1 MKTTLYNH
9 KAIGT
14 DEKPLIP
21 NVIFKS
27 LLILV
32 EHQDLEAC
40 EYILKNYTLHN
51 QQMQLYDQTREA
63 TPCPSEG
70 G

>member
-9 KAIGT
+9 KAIGS

-32 EHQDLEAC
+32 DHRDFEAC
-40 EYILKNYTLHN
+40 DYIIKNYTLHEH
-51 QQMQLYDQTREA
+51 QKQLYGQLKEKIIKQR
-63 TPCPSEG
+63 
-70 G
+70 

>member
-27 LLILV
+27 LLTLAS
-32 EHQDLEAC
+32 HKDYEAC
-40 EYILKNYTLHN
+40 EYILQNYTLHN
-51 QQMQLYDQTREA
+51 DQRQMYEQTK
-63 TPCPSEG
+63 TTIIKQC
-70 G
+70 